1 MQLMHVVEC
10 MFFLNHNFLLRKNDG
25 SMTRVKLKMNKM
37 NQKVKCDSFSIPSFI
52 VLISFYHY
60 MLLGSYN
67 SQKIK
72 TVSYENI
79 KKKNK
84 LMAK

>member
-1 MQLMHVVEC
+1 

-37 NQKVKCDSFSIPSFI
+37 NQKVKCDSFSISSFI

-79 KKKNK
+79 KKKTS
-84 LMAK
+84 